1 MKNIFTIFVLTI
13 VFSTNIFAQGS
24 FTDFKIGLLMPSDAE
39 TGFIGGI
46 GFGKMVDEN
55 IGAGLEISYYG
66 KTFTKEEEVDND
78 PGTGGIPGTTTI
90 LTEIENSTTLIPII
104 FNIVLVTQAGPSFDL
119 RFTAGVGYELMWV
132 NEVNYKENIDETRF
146 YSGFAWQAG
155 AGLSLPM
162 SRNSDVFA
170 EALYHGGTPSKDE
183 GKEFGLPVRTEIDMS
198 GLMFRLGIR
207 LYNFGF

>member
-1 MKNIFTIFVLTI
+1 MKKIIITVFVFLFCSI
-13 VFSTNIFAQGS
+13 SVFAQGS
-24 FTDFKIGLLMPSDAE
+24 FTDFKVGLLMPSDAE
-39 TGFIGGI
+39 SGFIGGI
-46 GFGKMVDEN
+46 GFGKMVDEKV
-55 IGAGLEISYYG
+55 GAGLEIGYYG
-66 KTFTKEEEVDND
+66 KTFTKEENVDND

-104 FNIVLVTQAGPSFDL
+104 FNVVLVTQAGPNFDL
-119 RFTAGVGYELMWV
+119 RFTGGVGYELMWV
-132 NEVNYKENIDETRF
+132 NEVNYVQNIDETRF

-155 AGLSLPM
+155 AGISLPM

-170 EALYHGGTPSKDE
+170 EALYHGGKPSRDE

-198 GLMFRLGIR
+198 GLMIRLGIR